1 MAGFGRFSAPRRVLH
16 KTVPSEGNTGSA
28 ERRGSVSFSVSL
40 PMETTGCTLSVLS
53 DDTGEIRNYAV
64 YDGKI
69 TLSCEELCGGACD
82 GLFFYKFIVK
92 PNREAMR
99 SSARQ
104 TEYQIRFGTGA
115 TGLTAPL
122 FLLFTK
128 KEIILHRGFTAELSI
143 IYLSIDF
150 SEEAMSLAA
159 RTL

>member
-82 GLFFYKFIVK
+82 GLFFYKFIV
-92 PNREAMR
+92 
-99 SSARQ
+99 S
-104 TEYQIRFGTGA
+104 
-115 TGLTAPL
+115 
-122 FLLFTK
+122 
-128 KEIILHRGFTAELSI
+128 
-143 IYLSIDF
+143 
-150 SEEAMSLAA
+150 
-159 RTL
+159 